1 MTENEISYAI
11 IGIAIEL
18 HSKLGPGLLESV
30 YEHTLAYELR
40 KFGFFVE
47 QQVPIPLIYEDVR
60 LDCGYRLDL
69 RVERKV
75 IIEIKAVDYM
85 PGVHYA
91 QVLTYL
97 KLCNCKL
104 GLLMNFNTVKLKEGI
119 HRMVNGL

>member
-1 MTENEISYAI
+1 MTENEIPYAI

>member
-1 MTENEISYAI
+1 M
-11 IGIAIEL
+11 AIEL
-18 HSKLGPGLLESV
+18 HSKIGPGLLESV

-47 QQVPIPLIYEDVR
+47 QQVPIPLIYKEVR

-69 RVERKV
+69 RIEKKV

-85 PGVHYA
+85 LGLHYA
-91 QVLTYL
+91 LVLTYL

-104 GLLMNFNTVKLKEGI
+104 GLLMNFITVKLKEGI

>member
-1 MTENEISYAI
+1 MTENEISYVI

>member
-1 MTENEISYAI
+1 M
-11 IGIAIEL
+11 
-18 HSKLGPGLLESV
+18 
-30 YEHTLAYELR
+30 
-40 KFGFFVE
+40 
-47 QQVPIPLIYEDVR
+47 R
-60 LDCGYRLDL
+60 LDWGYRLDL
-69 RVERKV
+69 RVDRKV

-119 HRMVNGL
+119 HRMVNGLWFYSAFVNIFCFSFKYSFSNLKILEGIYAKEERQRKRRKVRKGRDAKFPKN

>member
-97 KLCNCKL
+97 
-104 GLLMNFNTVKLKEGI
+104 
-119 HRMVNGL
+119 